1 MIENKINKSDKPVLN
16 NAVTYYSYTV
26 FFKNGMHDETVHHPN
41 CADITGYTPEEF
53 NSDRDL
59 WMKMVPESDQE
70 FVLQQIDYALLNKE
84 NHEFEHRIQHKTK
97 GIRWIKNIIIFNK
110 DIAGNFISYTGLVI
124 DITSEKAG
132 EKALEEKAED
142 LLIAAAI
149 QRAYLPKLE
158 DFQNYQP
165 LDIYYYY
172 QSLFEVGGD
181 IFSINLLNDNK
192 NKLAVFI
199 ADVTGH
205 GVAAAILAAV
215 VKSVSEQAR
224 IKFPVQPA
232 AYMKYFNELI
242 TQKFYSSKQFLTALY
257 GFFEPIDD
265 NQVRFTW
272 AKGGHPHPYLYRKN
286 ENGFSHLSSRGML
299 MGVKMSQ
306 EFEENS
312 VIMHKGDRL
321 FLYTDGISETQN
333 NEIMVLDEEMD
344 WKAIFV
350 NSDNDP
356 ISKSISKILSRLNA
370 MRTGPIEDDIIL
382 AGFEVR

>member
-1 MIENKINKSDKPVLN
+1 MLENKINTSDKPVPN

-26 FFKNGMHDETVHHPN
+26 FFKNGKHDETVHHPN
-41 CADITGYTPEEF
+41 CENITGYTPEEF
-53 NSDRDL
+53 NLDRDL
-59 WMKMVPESDQE
+59 WMKMVPVSDQE
-70 FVLQQIDYALLNKE
+70 FVLQQIDYALLNNE
-84 NHEFEHRIQHKTK
+84 NHEFEHRIQHKTR

-132 EKALEEKAED
+132 EKALLEKAED

-149 QRAYLPKLE
+149 QRAYLPRLE
-158 DFQNYQP
+158 DFRDYKLLDIHYFYQP
-165 LDIYYYY
+165 
-172 QSLFEVGGD
+172 LFEVGGD
-181 IFSINLLNDNK
+181 IISINLINDNK
-192 NKLAVFI
+192 MAVFI

-205 GVAAAILAAV
+205 GVAAAILGAV

-224 IKFPVQPA
+224 IKFPDQPA
-232 AYMKYFNELI
+232 AYLRYFNEII
-242 TQKFYSSKQFLTALY
+242 TQKFYSSRQFLTGLY
-257 GFFEPIDD
+257 GCFEPLEN
-265 NQVRFTW
+265 NQMRFTW
-272 AKGGHPHPYLYRKN
+272 AKGGHPQPYLFRKK
-286 ENGFSHLSSRGML
+286 ENSFSHLFSRGML
-299 MGVKMSQ
+299 MGVSMTQ
-306 EFEENS
+306 EFEEKS
-312 VIMHKGDRL
+312 VILKKGDRL

-333 NEIMVLDEEMD
+333 NEMMVLDEERD

-356 ISKSISKILSRLNA
+356 INKSINKILSRLNA